1 MYWRRSR
8 FNSDYDFVSKEN
20 KNQEA
25 FIALVRAGLWE
36 DSQKFSVEGLE
47 LGDSVDWEEV
57 YRLASEQAVLGLV
70 LAGIDYLP
78 IDQRPPKVELLQWI
92 GEIQML
98 EQQNQSMNHFIG
110 ELMDKMCKEGIYAL
124 LVKGQGV
131 AQCYEKPLWRSCG
144 DVDFMLS
151 ADNYDKAKE
160 FLAPLAAH
168 VDEEDTF
175 RKHLGMTIDPWIVEL
190 HGTMNTELS
199 KRVNSGIEEVQNDLF
214 YGGNVRS
221 WMNEGTQVF
230 LPSADNDIII
240 IFTHFIQ
247 HFYVGGVG
255 LRQVCDWCR
264 LLWTYREK
272 IDRKKLESRLK
283 DMGMMA
289 EWRSFG
295 VFAVEQ
301 LGMPEEAMPFYKT
314 SGRQKRNAN
323 RICKLILRSGSF
335 GFNQDQS
342 YRSKYPGVVAK
353 TITLWLR
360 IGEFM
365 RLTAIFPMNAPK
377 VLLELFGAEGEE
389 VIVELERIH

>member
-1 MYWRRSR
+1 MYWHRSR

-20 KNQEA
+20 KNQAA

-36 DSQKFSVEGLE
+36 NSQKCSVESLE
-47 LGDSVDWEEV
+47 FRDSVDWEEV
-57 YRLASEQAVLGLV
+57 YCLASEQAVLGLV
-70 LAGIDYLP
+70 LAGIDFLP
-78 IDQRPPKVELLQWI
+78 IDQRPPKVVLLQWI

-110 ELMDKMCKEGIYAL
+110 ELVDRMRKEGIYAL

-144 DVDFMLS
+144 DVDFLLS

-168 VDEEDTF
+168 VDEEDAF

-199 KRVNSGIEEVQNDLF
+199 KRVNRGIEEVQNDLF

-221 WMNEGTQVF
+221 WMNEGTQIF
-230 LPSADNDIII
+230 LPNADNDIII

-272 IDRKKLESRLK
+272 IDRKKLERKLK
-283 DMGMMA
+283 NMGLME

-301 LGMPEEAMPFYKT
+301 LGMPKEAMPFYKT
-314 SGRQKRNAN
+314 SGKQRRKAN

-365 RLTAIFPMNAPK
+365 RLTAIFSMNAPK
-377 VLLELFGAEGEE
+377 FFIHYFCRRFGAF
-389 VIVELERIH
+389 LTK